1 MVNVSDIPTPA
12 ASDLRTDSKRARL
25 MTLGPKNLR
34 LYYSYF
40 WQKEDQIQFKPWERT
55 RVPRVNKRSS
65 STVEASIIRDIA

>member
-12 ASDLRTDSKRARL
+12 ASNLRTDSKRARL

-40 WQKEDQIQFKPWERT
+40 WQKEASKKEDQISLNLGNGQE
-55 RVPRVNKRSS
+55 SH
-65 STVEASIIRDIA
+65 E

>member
-25 MTLGPKNLR
+25 MTLGPKNLS

-40 WQKEDQIQFKPWERT
+40 WQKEASKKEDQISLNLGNGQE
-55 RVPRVNKRSS
+55 SH
-65 STVEASIIRDIA
+65 E